1 MVSSGN
7 QVEMV
12 RNDETACDKH
22 VVLTSTGPIVRRTWK
37 GPSNLSKSMTIT
49 FEHNSVTDIM
59 FVDLCPVANGDNVE
73 IIDVGKDLDFP
84 GQIQAR
90 INREKEIFYGVT
102 IQNFSGLKRA
112 LQWRYRMLSVQSAL
126 RFLVLTLLAGLRID
140 QDQDHH
146 RTALC
151 P

>member
-1 MVSSGN
+1 MVSGGN
-7 QVEMV
+7 QDEMV
-12 RNDETACDKH
+12 RREENASDKH
-22 VVLTSTGPIVRRTWK
+22 VVPTSTGPIVRRTWK

-59 FVDLCPVANGDNVE
+59 FVDLCPVENGDNVE
-73 IIDVGKDLDFP
+73 VIDVGKDFDFP

-90 INREKEIFYGVT
+90 VNREKEIFYGVT

-126 RFLVLTLLAGLRID
+126 RFIVLILLAGLRID
-140 QDQDHH
+140 QGPDHRSH
-146 RTALC
+146 ALT
-151 P
+151 